1 MIFEFQQKFEYR
13 ENNQKMQTGSAENP
27 GRKEEMKR
35 KVMSML
41 LAAAMTATLLAG
53 CGSSAATTA
62 APAETAPVEEAAPE
76 EAVSTEEAA
85 PAAEEVST
93 DGQLVYLV
101 SKGFQHQFWQA
112 VYQGAQEEAEKQGV
126 ELKFEGP
133 ATESDIAD
141 QVQMLNNAINQSPI
155 AIGLAALDTEA
166 CLDGI
171 TAAMNAGIP
180 IIGFD
185 SGVAN
190 PPEGAIFASASTDNY
205 AAGVLAAEE
214 TFKLIQDKVVSGSK
228 IGVLS
233 QDATGESVLNRGFG
247 FIDKMKELIEAEG
260 LTVSVEGHAKF
271 EDKTD
276 GADVVIQVA
285 VPASVTMELS
295 VVDAQ
300 NMINDDAYIAIYGS
314 NQHSAEALITADE
327 NLGKVGPD
335 GIIGVGFDAG
345 TLIKSAVKSGKLAGA
360 ITQDPLNMGRKTV
373 ELAVKA
379 AKGEPVEDVDTGCQW
394 YTSENMEDSGIAPN
408 LYD

>member
-1 MIFEFQQKFEYR
+1 
-13 ENNQKMQTGSAENP
+13 
-27 GRKEEMKR
+27 MKR
-35 KVMSML
+35 KVMSIV

-53 CGSSAATTA
+53 CGSSAATPAPAA
-62 APAETAPVEEAAPE
+62 APAEEAAPV
-76 EAVSTEEAA
+76 AEAA
-85 PAAEEVST
+85 PAEAEEAPAADAAEEST
-93 DGQLVYLV
+93 DGKLVYLV

-112 VYQGAQEEAEKQGV
+112 VYKGAQEEADALGV

-141 QVQMLNNAINQSPI
+141 QVQMLNNAINQAPI

-171 TAAMNAGIP
+171 TTAMNAGIP

-205 AAGVLAAEE
+205 AAGVLAGEE
-214 TFKLIQDKVVSGSK
+214 TYKLIKDKVKAGSK
-228 IGVLS
+228 IGVLA

-247 FIDKMKELIEAEG
+247 FIDKMKELIEADG
-260 LTVSVEGHAKF
+260 LTVSVEGHAKY
-271 EDKTD
+271 ENKAD
-276 GADVVIQVA
+276 GADVIIQVA

-300 NMINDDAYIAIYGS
+300 NMINNDDFLAIYGS

-360 ITQDPLNMGRKTV
+360 ITQDPMNMGRKTV

-394 YTSENMEDSGIAPN
+394 YTAENMDDANIAPN

>member
-1 MIFEFQQKFEYR
+1 
-13 ENNQKMQTGSAENP
+13 
-27 GRKEEMKR
+27 MKR
-35 KVMSML
+35 KILSVL
-41 LAAAMTATLLAG
+41 VATAMVTTLLAG
-53 CGSSAATTA
+53 CGAKTEEAA
-62 APAETAPVEEAAPE
+62 APVEEAAVE
-76 EAVSTEEAA
+76 EAAPVEEAAVEEAA
-85 PAAEEVST
+85 PAEAAATEGEV
-93 DGQLVYLV
+93 GLIYLV

-112 VYQGAQEEAEKQGV
+112 VYQGAQEEAAELGV
-126 ELKFEGP
+126 EIKMEGP

-141 QVQMLNNAINQSPI
+141 QVQMLNNAVNQKPS

-190 PPEGAIFASASTDNY
+190 APEGAIFASASTDNY

-214 TFKLIQDKVVSGSK
+214 TYKLIEAKLAAGTK

-247 FIDKMKELIEAEG
+247 FIDKMKELIEAKG
-260 LTVSVEGHAKF
+260 LKVSVEGHAKF
-271 EDKTD
+271 ENKVD

-285 VPASVTMELS
+285 VPASVTAELM

-300 NMINDDAYIAIYGS
+300 NMLNDDSFIAIYGS
-314 NQHSAEALITADE
+314 NQGTAEALVTADE
-327 NLGKVGPD
+327 NMDKVGPD
-335 GIIGVGFDAG
+335 GIVGVGFDAG
-345 TLIKSAVKSGKLAGA
+345 TVIKEAVRSGKLAGA

-379 AKGEPVEDVDTGCQW
+379 AKGEAVEDVDTGCQW
-394 YTSENMEDSGIAPN
+394 YTADNMDDENIAPN

>member
-1 MIFEFQQKFEYR
+1 MKKKLISIILA
-13 ENNQKMQTGSAENP
+13 SA
-27 GRKEEMKR
+27 M
-35 KVMSML
+35 V
-41 LAAAMTATLLAG
+41 ATLLAG
-53 CGSSAATTA
+53 CGSSAAETA
-62 APAETAPVEEAAPE
+62 APAEAAPAAETAPA
-76 EAVSTEEAA
+76 EEAA
-85 PAAEEVST
+85 PAAEEAPAEAEVLT

-112 VYQGAQEEAEKQGV
+112 VYQGAQEEAAELGV

-141 QVQMLNNAINQSPI
+141 QVQMLNNAINQSPV

-214 TFKLIQDKVVSGSK
+214 TFKLIKDKVVSGSK

-276 GADVVIQVA
+276 GADVIIQVA

-300 NMINDDAYIAIYGS
+300 NMINDDAYVAIYGS

-345 TLIKSAVKSGKLAGA
+345 TLIKGAVKSGKLAGA

-394 YTSENMEDSGIAPN
+394 YTADNMDDPGIAPN

>member
-1 MIFEFQQKFEYR
+1 MKKKLISIILA
-13 ENNQKMQTGSAENP
+13 SA
-27 GRKEEMKR
+27 M
-35 KVMSML
+35 V
-41 LAAAMTATLLAG
+41 ATLLAG
-53 CGSSAATTA
+53 CGSSAAETSAPAEA
-62 APAETAPVEEAAPE
+62 APAAETAPA
-76 EAVSTEEAA
+76 EEAA
-85 PAAEEVST
+85 PAAEEAPAEAEVLT

-112 VYQGAQEEAEKQGV
+112 VYQGAQEEAAELGV

-141 QVQMLNNAINQSPI
+141 QVQMLNNAINQSPV

-214 TFKLIQDKVVSGSK
+214 TFKLIKDKVVSGSK

-276 GADVVIQVA
+276 GADVIIQVA

-300 NMINDDAYIAIYGS
+300 NMINDDAYVAIYGS

-345 TLIKSAVKSGKLAGA
+345 TLIKGAVKSGKLAGA

-394 YTSENMEDSGIAPN
+394 YTADNMDDPGIAPN

>member
-1 MIFEFQQKFEYR
+1 
-13 ENNQKMQTGSAENP
+13 
-27 GRKEEMKR
+27 MKR
-35 KVMSML
+35 KILSVL
-41 LAAAMTATLLAG
+41 VATAMVTTLLAG
-53 CGSSAATTA
+53 CGAKTEEAA
-62 APAETAPVEEAAPE
+62 APVEEAAVE
-76 EAVSTEEAA
+76 EAAPVEEAAVEEAA
-85 PAAEEVST
+85 PAEAAATEGEV
-93 DGQLVYLV
+93 GLIYLV

-112 VYQGAQEEAEKQGV
+112 VYQGAQEKAAELGV
-126 ELKFEGP
+126 EIKMEGP

-141 QVQMLNNAINQSPI
+141 QVQMLNNAVNQKPS

-190 PPEGAIFASASTDNY
+190 APEGAIFASASTDNY

-214 TFKLIQDKVVSGSK
+214 TYKLIEAKLAAGTKV
-228 IGVLS
+228 GVLS

-247 FIDKMKELIEAEG
+247 FIDKMKELIEAKG
-260 LTVSVEGHAKF
+260 LKVSVEGHAKF
-271 EDKTD
+271 ENKVD

-285 VPASVTMELS
+285 VPASVTTELS

-300 NMINDDAYIAIYGS
+300 NMLNDAAYICIYGS
-314 NQHSAEALITADE
+314 NQHSAEALVTADE
-327 NLGKVGPD
+327 NLNKLGAD
-335 GIIGVGFDAG
+335 GIVGIGFDAG
-345 TLIKSAVKSGKLAGA
+345 TVIKEAVRSGKLAGA
-360 ITQDPLNMGRKTV
+360 ITQDPLNMGRITV

-379 AKGEPVEDVDTGCQW
+379 AKGEAVEDVDTGCQW
-394 YTSENMEDSGIAPN
+394 YTADNMDDENIAPN

>member
-1 MIFEFQQKFEYR
+1 MKKKLISIILA
-13 ENNQKMQTGSAENP
+13 SA
-27 GRKEEMKR
+27 M
-35 KVMSML
+35 V
-41 LAAAMTATLLAG
+41 ATLLAG
-53 CGSSAATTA
+53 CGSSAAETA
-62 APAETAPVEEAAPE
+62 APAEAAPAAETAPA
-76 EAVSTEEAA
+76 EEAA
-85 PAAEEVST
+85 PAAEEAPAEAEVST

-112 VYQGAQEEAEKQGV
+112 VYQGAQEEAAELGV

-141 QVQMLNNAINQSPI
+141 QVQMLNNAINQSPV

-214 TFKLIQDKVVSGSK
+214 TFKLIKDKVVSGSK

-276 GADVVIQVA
+276 GADVIIQVA

-300 NMINDDAYIAIYGS
+300 NMINDDAYVAIYGS

-345 TLIKSAVKSGKLAGA
+345 TLIKGAVKSGKLAGA

-394 YTSENMEDSGIAPN
+394 YTADNMDDPGIAPN

>member
-1 MIFEFQQKFEYR
+1 
-13 ENNQKMQTGSAENP
+13 
-27 GRKEEMKR
+27 MKR
-35 KVMSML
+35 KILSVL
-41 LAAAMTATLLAG
+41 VATAMVTTLLAG
-53 CGSSAATTA
+53 CGAKTEEAA
-62 APAETAPVEEAAPE
+62 APVEEAAVE
-76 EAVSTEEAA
+76 EAAPVEEAAVEEAA
-85 PAAEEVST
+85 PAEAATTE
-93 DGQLVYLV
+93 GGLVYLV
-101 SKGFQHQFWQA
+101 SKGFQHQYWQA
-112 VYQGAQEEAEKQGV
+112 VYQGAQEKAAELGV
-126 ELKFEGP
+126 ELKMEGP

-141 QVQMLNNAINQSPI
+141 QVQMLNNAVNQAPI

-190 PPEGAIFASASTDNY
+190 APEGAIFASASTDNY

-214 TFKLIQDKVVSGSK
+214 TYKLIEAKLAAGTK

-247 FIDKMKELIEAEG
+247 FIDKMKELIEAKG
-260 LTVSVEGHAKF
+260 LKVSVEGHAKF
-271 EDKTD
+271 ENKVD

-285 VPASVTMELS
+285 VPASVTAELM

-300 NMINDDAYIAIYGS
+300 NMLNDDSFIAIYGS
-314 NQHSAEALITADE
+314 NQGTAEALVTADE
-327 NLGKVGPD
+327 NMDKVGPD
-335 GIIGVGFDAG
+335 GIVGVGFDAG
-345 TLIKSAVKSGKLAGA
+345 TVIKEAVRSGKLAGA

-379 AKGEPVEDVDTGCQW
+379 AKGEAVEDVDTGCQW
-394 YTSENMEDSGIAPN
+394 YTADNMDDENIAPN

>member
-1 MIFEFQQKFEYR
+1 
-13 ENNQKMQTGSAENP
+13 
-27 GRKEEMKR
+27 MKR
-35 KVMSML
+35 KVISIMV
-41 LAAAMTATLLAG
+41 AATMAATLLAG
-53 CGSSAATTA
+53 CGSSQTVPSVEAVE
-62 APAETAPVEEAAPE
+62 AEQTVEEASVE
-76 EAVSTEEAA
+76 ESTVDSTEETA
-85 PAAEEVST
+85 T

-112 VYQGAQEEAEKQGV
+112 VYKGAQEEADALGV

-185 SGVAN
+185 SGVTN

-214 TFKLIQDKVVSGSK
+214 TFKLIKDKTVTGSK

-233 QDATGESVLNRGFG
+233 QDATGESVFSRGMG

-271 EDKTD
+271 ENKTE
-276 GADVVIQVA
+276 GADVIIQVA

-300 NMINDDAYIAIYGS
+300 NMINDDAYVAIYGS

-327 NLGKVGPD
+327 NLGKVGKD

-345 TLIKSAVKSGKLAGA
+345 TMIKNAVKSGKLAGA
-360 ITQDPLNMGRKTV
+360 ITQDPMNMGRKTV

-379 AKGEPVEDVDTGCQW
+379 ANGEPVEDVDTGCQW
-394 YTSENMEDSGIAPN
+394 YTSDNMDDPSIAPN

>member
-1 MIFEFQQKFEYR
+1 MHSKSTFYSILALSIKDSNKSSRLFDINHEQFNFLEYKNTANVR
-13 ENNQKMQTGSAENP
+13 ERNLLTIISKILYRHSKTNN
-27 GRKEEMKR
+27 
-35 KVMSML
+35 V
-41 LAAAMTATLLAG
+41 
-53 CGSSAATTA
+53 
-62 APAETAPVEEAAPE
+62 
-76 EAVSTEEAA
+76 
-85 PAAEEVST
+85 
-93 DGQLVYLV
+93 
-101 SKGFQHQFWQA
+101 
-112 VYQGAQEEAEKQGV
+112 
-126 ELKFEGP
+126 
-133 ATESDIAD
+133 
-141 QVQMLNNAINQSPI
+141 
-155 AIGLAALDTEA
+155 

-185 SGVAN
+185 SGVTN

-214 TFKLIQDKVVSGSK
+214 TFKLIKDKTVTGSK

-233 QDATGESVLNRGFG
+233 QDATGESVFSRGMG

-271 EDKTD
+271 ENKTE
-276 GADVVIQVA
+276 GADVIIQVA

-300 NMINDDAYIAIYGS
+300 NMINDDAYVAIYGS

-327 NLGKVGPD
+327 NLGKVGKD

-345 TLIKSAVKSGKLAGA
+345 TMIKNAVKSGKLAGA
-360 ITQDPLNMGRKTV
+360 ITQDPMNMGRKTV

-379 AKGEPVEDVDTGCQW
+379 ANGEPVEDVDTGCQW
-394 YTSENMEDSGIAPN
+394 YTSDNMDDPSIAPN

>member
-1 MIFEFQQKFEYR
+1 
-13 ENNQKMQTGSAENP
+13 
-27 GRKEEMKR
+27 MKR
-35 KVMSML
+35 KVMSIV

-53 CGSSAATTA
+53 CGSSAATPAPA
-62 APAETAPVEEAAPE
+62 APAEEAAPV
-76 EAVSTEEAA
+76 AEAA
-85 PAAEEVST
+85 PAEAEEAPAADTAEEST
-93 DGQLVYLV
+93 DGKLVYLV

-112 VYQGAQEEAEKQGV
+112 VYKGAQEEADALGV

-141 QVQMLNNAINQSPI
+141 QVQMLNNAINQAPI

-171 TAAMNAGIP
+171 TTAMNAGIP

-205 AAGVLAAEE
+205 AAGVLAGEE
-214 TFKLIQDKVVSGSK
+214 TYKLIKDKVKAGSK
-228 IGVLS
+228 IGVLA

-247 FIDKMKELIEAEG
+247 FIDKMKELIEADG
-260 LTVSVEGHAKF
+260 LTVSVEGHAKY
-271 EDKTD
+271 ENKAD
-276 GADVVIQVA
+276 GADVIIQVA

-300 NMINDDAYIAIYGS
+300 NMINNDDFLAIYGS

-360 ITQDPLNMGRKTV
+360 ITQDPMNMGRKTV

-394 YTSENMEDSGIAPN
+394 YTAENMDDANIAPN

>member
-1 MIFEFQQKFEYR
+1 
-13 ENNQKMQTGSAENP
+13 
-27 GRKEEMKR
+27 MKR
-35 KVMSML
+35 KILSVL
-41 LAAAMTATLLAG
+41 VATAMVTTLLAG
-53 CGSSAATTA
+53 CGAKTEEAA
-62 APAETAPVEEAAPE
+62 APVEEAAVE
-76 EAVSTEEAA
+76 EAAPVEEAAVEEAA
-85 PAAEEVST
+85 PAEAAATEGEV
-93 DGQLVYLV
+93 GLIYLV

-112 VYQGAQEEAEKQGV
+112 VYQGAQEKAAELGV
-126 ELKFEGP
+126 ELKMEGP

-141 QVQMLNNAINQSPI
+141 QVQMLNNAVNQKPS

-190 PPEGAIFASASTDNY
+190 APEGAIFASASTDNY

-214 TFKLIQDKVVSGSK
+214 TYKLIEAKLAAGTK
-228 IGVLS
+228 IGLLS
-233 QDATGESVLNRGFG
+233 QDATSESIINRGQG
-247 FIDKMKELIEAEG
+247 FIDKMKELIEAKG
-260 LTVSVEGHAKF
+260 MKASVEGHAKF
-271 EDKTD
+271 ENKVD

-285 VPASVTMELS
+285 VPASVTAELM

-300 NMINDDAYIAIYGS
+300 NMLNDDAFIAIYGS
-314 NQHSAEALITADE
+314 NQGTAEALVTADE
-327 NLGKVGPD
+327 NMDKVGPD
-335 GIIGVGFDAG
+335 GIVGVGFDAG
-345 TLIKSAVKSGKLAGA
+345 TVIKEAVRSGKLAGA

-394 YTSENMEDSGIAPN
+394 YTADNMDDENIAPN

>member
-1 MIFEFQQKFEYR
+1 MKKKLISIILA
-13 ENNQKMQTGSAENP
+13 SA
-27 GRKEEMKR
+27 M
-35 KVMSML
+35 V
-41 LAAAMTATLLAG
+41 ATLLAG
-53 CGSSAATTA
+53 CGSSAAETSAPAEA
-62 APAETAPVEEAAPE
+62 APAAETAPA
-76 EAVSTEEAA
+76 EEAA
-85 PAAEEVST
+85 PAAEEAPAEAEVST

-112 VYQGAQEEAEKQGV
+112 VYQGAQEEAAELGV

-141 QVQMLNNAINQSPI
+141 QVQMLNNAINQSPV

-214 TFKLIQDKVVSGSK
+214 TFKLIKDKVVSGSK

-276 GADVVIQVA
+276 GADVIIQVA

-300 NMINDDAYIAIYGS
+300 NMINDDAYVAIYGS

-345 TLIKSAVKSGKLAGA
+345 TLIKGAVKSGKLAGA

-394 YTSENMEDSGIAPN
+394 YTADNMDDPGIAPN